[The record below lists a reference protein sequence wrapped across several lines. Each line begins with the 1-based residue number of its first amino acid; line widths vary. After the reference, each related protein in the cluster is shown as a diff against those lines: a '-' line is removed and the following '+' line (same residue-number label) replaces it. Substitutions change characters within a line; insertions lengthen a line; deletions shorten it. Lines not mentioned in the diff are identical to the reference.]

1 MPTIAQ
7 VEEQI
12 LVCEGFRVTLTPL
25 KPKTKMLPS
34 YDYHVMAPQKWRI
47 SDWKNARLGA
57 YLTLVRAVAVKSGDG
72 SEIKRDLQL
81 GHVRDSY
88 YAAAYGNLAPPGM
101 PAPAPAPVPPA

>member
-1 MPTIAQ
+1 VPTLAQ

-25 KPKTKMLPS
+25 KPKTKLLPS
-34 YDYHVMAPQKWRI
+34 YDFRVMAPQKWRI
-47 SDWKNARLGA
+47 SDWKTARLGA
-57 YLTLVRAVAVKSGDG
+57 YLTLVRAVAVHGGDG

-88 YAAAYGNLAPPGM
+88 YLAAYGSIAPLVQQP
-101 PAPAPAPVPPA
+101 